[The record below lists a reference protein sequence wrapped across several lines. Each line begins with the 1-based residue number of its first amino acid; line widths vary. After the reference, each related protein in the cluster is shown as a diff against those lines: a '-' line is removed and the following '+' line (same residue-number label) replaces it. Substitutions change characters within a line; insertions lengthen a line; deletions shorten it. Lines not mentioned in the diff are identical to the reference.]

1 MLTLMPGADRA
12 IRRHGRETYPYECC
26 GALIGGRGRVVE
38 ALALPNAADEQAR
51 RRFRIRPADYLAAER
66 RAGEL
71 GAGLLGIYHSHP
83 DHPAR
88 PSRYDL
94 EHAWP
99 GFAYVIVA
107 VERGEP
113 AAMTAWRLR
122 EDRSAFDEE
131 AVAVAADGSGGPE
144 DQTGETPCP
153 PGF

>member
-1 MLTLMPGADRA
+1 MLTLMAGADRA

-26 GALIGGRGRVVE
+26 GALIGGGGRVVE
-38 ALALPNAADEQAR
+38 ALALPNAANEQAR
-51 RRFRIRPADYLAAER
+51 RRFRIRPTDYLAAER
-66 RAGEL
+66 RASEI

-83 DHPAR
+83 DNPAR

-99 GFAYVIVA
+99 GLAYVIVA

-122 EDRSAFDEE
+122 EDRSSFEEE
-131 AVAVAADGSGGPE
+131 AVAIDSDGSK
-144 DQTGETPCP
+144 TPCP

>member
-1 MLTLMPGADRA
+1 MLTLTAGADRG
-12 IRRHGRETYPYECC
+12 IRRHARETYPYECC
-26 GALIGGRGRVVE
+26 GALIGAAGQAVE
-38 ALALPNAADEQAR
+38 ALALPNAAEEQAR
-51 RRFRIRPADYLAAER
+51 RRFRIRPVDYLAAER
-66 RAGEL
+66 RASEL
-71 GAGLLGIYHSHP
+71 GAGLLGFYHSHP

-107 VERGEP
+107 VDGGEP
-113 AAMTAWRLR
+113 AALTAWRLR

-131 AVAVAADGSGGPE
+131 TVAVAPDSGNE